1 MFASVLAFT
10 AIVLITCYCLY
21 RRSRRRLYELAAKLP
36 GPFDLPVIGSI
47 HLGFR
52 RGPTEI
58 INYLIQFLHTVKT
71 PMRAWVGPF
80 LFVAIDQPEHLAI
93 IMNSQDCIKRSY
105 VYQFFGIQQ
114 GLFNASPELW
124 RKLRKQLN
132 PSFSIANS
140 KSFVPTF
147 NEKADKLVAK
157 LECKIGPEMFDI
169 FHMAGDYSLSSAM
182 VNALGIDLD
191 SDNGEYKKRYLR
203 NAERMFTLMWTR
215 IYKAWLHPDFIYKL
229 TAAYREEKAC
239 YKMFQEMS
247 RKVFEIRKA
256 ERRKNPVTLTSST
269 VRDEDN
275 IRPRQI
281 FIEKLEQI
289 AEETNVLDE
298 EGVIENLDT
307 FIFASNDTTA
317 AAIASTLLLIAMHPN
332 VQERLYQEITEAL
345 PRDYIEYEDLSKLV
359 YLEMVIKESMRLIP
373 AGAAIAR
380 VCEKEIQVGEYI
392 IPANSQIVIPIFKV
406 HRDKNIWGE
415 RSEQFDP
422 DNFAP
427 ENCAKRHPYAFLG
440 FSAGIRNCI
449 GIKYSLINLKIV
461 LAKLVKSYC
470 FSTDLRLADLKYVA
484 SIVMKI
490 ENGYMIRIEQRS
502 KKYCTPS

>member
-1 MFASVLAFT
+1 MFATVLTFT
-10 AIVLITCYCLY
+10 TIVLITVYYQY
-21 RRSRRRLYELAAKLP
+21 RWSRRRLYELAFKLP
-36 GPFDLPVIGSI
+36 GPFDLPIIGSI

-58 INYLIQFLHTVKT
+58 LNYLIQFLHTVKT

-80 LFVAIDQPEHLAI
+80 LFVAVDQPEHLAVV
-93 IMNSQDCIKRSY
+93 MNSPHCVKRSY
-105 VYQFFGIQQ
+105 VYKFFGIEK
-114 GLFNASPELW
+114 GLFNAPPELW

-132 PSFSIANS
+132 PSFSVANT
-140 KSFVPTF
+140 KNFVPTF
-147 NEKADKLVAK
+147 NEKADKLVSS
-157 LECKIGPEMFDI
+157 LQCKVGPVMFDMI
-169 FHMAGDYSLSSAM
+169 HMAGDYSLSSSM
-182 VNALGIDLD
+182 VNSLGIDLD
-191 SDNGEYKKRYLR
+191 NDNSDYKKRYLQ

-229 TAAYREEKAC
+229 TSGYKEEKEC

-247 RKVFEIRKA
+247 RKVFEMRKA
-256 ERRKNPVTLTSST
+256 ERLKNLEMST
-269 VRDEDN
+269 VSPNRDEDN
-275 IRPRQI
+275 VRRNQI
-281 FIEKLEQI
+281 FIQNLEQI
-289 AEETNVLDE
+289 AAETDILDE
-298 EGVIENLDT
+298 EGVIQNLDT

-317 AAIASTLLLIAMHPN
+317 SAISTTLLLLAMHPE

-345 PRDYIEYEDLSKLV
+345 PRDYIDYEDLSKLV

-380 VCEKEIQVGEYI
+380 VCEKEIQVGGYT
-392 IPANSQIVIPIFKV
+392 IPANSQIVIPILKV

-422 DNFAP
+422 EHFSP

-449 GIKYSLINLKIV
+449 GVKYSLVNLKIV
-461 LAKLVKSYC
+461 LAKLVKNYR
-470 FSTDLRLADLKYVA
+470 FSTDLKLADLKFVA

-490 ENGYMIRIEQRS
+490 ANGYMIRIEQRTGKVS
-502 KKYCTPS
+502 HT